1 MQDQPHVV
9 SSNLSLQ
16 LASERVEAQT
26 PNIRLSLMLSVTGR
40 VLVSQT
46 EVTAPGMNLQG
57 VIAWCRGRM
66 RNSTSSLQT
75 RHLIVTRLGASWCV
89 SQPRGRALR
98 LTETLLGLLLLAIFL
113 SVRDLPLVD
122 LPQHALQLASWLRLD
137 AHAAGVSQFELN
149 FRTPYLLGYPLARAL
164 AVFLPIL
171 TALKLTF
178 WASIT
183 LQAVAL
189 RKLCAGLGHDAWL
202 GLLGFPLGLGYSF
215 CFGFVAFC
223 SALPLV
229 YLVFLQAFRHRAAP
243 SFKGGLGFAATL
255 ALLLVAHGVALG
267 FLLVVLGPLL
277 LWGGGKLWQRVLPLL
292 APPLLG
298 ALWLLPGGRSTR
310 LGGDYWAFEP
320 ERLLEIPGQLV
331 GIGSAD
337 RVATVL
343 GACLLLAVAL
353 SLGARR
359 SWLLLFPLVAAF
371 LGYALFPSMFRGAGP
386 LGPRFSSYF
395 VPAALVAFAPRS
407 RETPARQL
415 ARRALIF
422 VVSATVVLV
431 FAWRLPAFNR
441 ETADFHALAARLPTG
456 LELRPLVFER
466 GGRAFPGTP
475 AHLHMPAYYSLE
487 KGGSAGYSFAMY
499 SISVVRFRKG
509 VRIKMAGGA
518 EWAPERF
525 DAAQEAADYDYFIVK
540 SSFDRTASLFPGPAP
555 AAVLDQHIGD
565 WWGYRRVAPAT
576 L

>member
-1 MQDQPHVV
+1 VLDGLVRFSDAKRRQAPLHVAEA
-9 SSNLSLQ
+9 L
-16 LASERVEAQT
+16 LA
-26 PNIRLSLMLSVTGR
+26 
-40 VLVSQT
+40 
-46 EVTAPGMNLQG
+46 
-57 VIAWCRGRM
+57 
-66 RNSTSSLQT
+66 
-75 RHLIVTRLGASWCV
+75 
-89 SQPRGRALR
+89 
-98 LTETLLGLLLLAIFL
+98 LLLLAVFFG
-113 SVRDLPLVD
+113 VRDLPLVD

-137 AHAAGVSQFELN
+137 AHDAGVSQVELN

-164 AVFLPIL
+164 AGFLPIL

-189 RKLCAGLGHDAWL
+189 RKLCSGLGHDAWL

-223 SALPLV
+223 AALPLV
-229 YLVFLQAFRHRAAP
+229 YLAFLQAVRHRAAP
-243 SFKGGLGFAATL
+243 NFKSGLGFAATL

-277 LWGGGKLWQRVLPLL
+277 LWGGGKLWQRVLPLVS
-292 APPLLG
+292 PPLLG
-298 ALWLLPGGRSTR
+298 ALWLLPGGSSTR

-337 RVATVL
+337 RVATLL
-343 GACLLLAVAL
+343 GACLLLTLGL
-353 SLGARR
+353 SLGAPR
-359 SWLLLFPLVAAF
+359 SWLLLFPLAAAF

-407 RETPARQL
+407 NEPAARQL
-415 ARRALIF
+415 ARRALAF
-422 VVSATVVLV
+422 GLSAAVVLV

-441 ETADFHALAARLPTG
+441 ETADFHALTARLPAG
-456 LELRPLVFER
+456 LALRPLVFER
-466 GGRAFPGTP
+466 GSRAFPGIP
-475 AHLHMPAYYSLE
+475 AHLHVPAYYTVE
-487 KGGSAGYSFAMY
+487 KGGSPGYSFAMY
-499 SISVVRFRKG
+499 SISVVRLRKG
-509 VRIKMAGGA
+509 VRIKMGGGA

-525 DAAQEAADYDYFIVK
+525 DPAQEAADYAYFIVK
-540 SSFDRTASLFPGPAP
+540 SSFDRTDSLFPGPAP

-565 WWGYRRVAPAT
+565 WWGYRRAPT
-576 L
+576 PTP